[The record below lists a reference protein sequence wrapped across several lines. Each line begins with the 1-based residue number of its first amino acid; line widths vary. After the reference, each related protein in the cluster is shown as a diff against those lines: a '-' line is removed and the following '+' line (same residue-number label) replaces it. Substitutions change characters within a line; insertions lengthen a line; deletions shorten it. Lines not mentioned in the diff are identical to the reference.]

1 MSKRKEFNSE
11 AKRLVTKEQAALAK
25 QVKAKEKKDGK
36 GKGKGFQ
43 KTSDN
48 WKTASEDF
56 RAAIKAIKKDN
67 VDEEE
72 KEDE

>member
-11 AKRLVTKEQAALAK
+11 AKRLVTKQQANIIK
-25 QVKAKEKKDGK
+25 QVKAKQKKEGK
-36 GKGKGFQ
+36 GKTKGFQ

-48 WKTASEDF
+48 WKAASEDF

-67 VDEEE
+67 VDE
-72 KEDE
+72 